1 MSDLYVEK
9 YRPKTLDEIILSD
22 NLKEK
27 FKEYIDQKYIPH
39 ILLNGTPGIGKTTI
53 SKILATSISSD
64 DYLFVCAS
72 DHNSVED
79 IRGKVKG
86 FCATMGFSKFKI
98 IILDECDAISLNGQ
112 MMLRNLTEEFHET
125 CRFILTCNHG
135 ERVLDAVKSRCQSFD
150 LVAPDMKSVA
160 LRCIEIL
167 KKENIKCENKDD
179 IKSLVKRFYPDIRK
193 VINNMQKM
201 VLNGEFKYAE
211 SKSLEDQDTLIEA
224 LKVGD
229 LKKITKEL
237 LGPGCDY
244 VALYRVLFDRAED
257 IAPQHKIEIMLVVGE
272 AHKYHGLVVDPQI
285 HFRTCLLN
293 IAKIIFKK

>member
-1 MSDLYVEK
+1 MSELLVEK
-9 YRPKTLDEIILSD
+9 YRPQTLDEIILSD
-22 NLKEK
+22 DLKER
-27 FKEYIDQKYIPH
+27 FKEYIDKKYIPH

-53 SKILATSISSD
+53 SKILAKHISE

-98 IILDECDAISLNGQ
+98 VILDECDAISLNGQ
-112 MMLRNLTEEFHET
+112 MMLRNLMEEFHDT
-125 CRFILTCNHG
+125 CRFVLTCNHG

-160 LRCIEIL
+160 LRCLEII
-167 KKENIKCENKDD
+167 KNEKIKCDNKDD
-179 IKSLVKRFYPDIRK
+179 IKSLVKRFYPDIRR
-193 VINNMQKM
+193 VINNLQKM
-201 VLNGEFKYAE
+201 TINGEFKYIE
-211 SKSLEDQDTLIEA
+211 SKSLEDQDILIEA

-229 LKKITKEL
+229 LKRISKEL

-244 VALYRVLFDRAED
+244 IVLYRVLFDRAEE
-257 IAPQHKIEIMLVVGE
+257 ISEAHKIEIMLIVGDH
-272 AHKYHGLVVDPQI
+272 HKYHGMVIDPQI
-285 HFRTCLLN
+285 HFKTCLLN
-293 IAKIIFKK
+293 IAKIVFKK

>member
-1 MSDLYVEK
+1 MSELYVEK
-9 YRPKTLDEIILSD
+9 YRPKTLDEIILTD
-22 NLKEK
+22 DLKDK
-27 FKEYIDQKYIPH
+27 FKEYIEQKYVPH
-39 ILLNGTPGIGKTTI
+39 MLLNGTPGIGKTTI
-53 SKILATSISSD
+53 AKILANTISAE

-86 FCATMGFSKFKI
+86 FCSTMGFSKFKI
-98 IILDECDAISLNGQ
+98 VILDECDAISLNGQ
-112 MMLRNLTEEFHET
+112 MMLRNLLEEFHET

-150 LVAPDMKSVA
+150 LVSPDMKSVA
-160 LRCIEIL
+160 IRCLEIL
-167 KKENIKCENKDD
+167 KTEGIKCENKDD
-179 IKSLVKRFYPDIRK
+179 IKALVKRFYPDIRK
-193 VINNMQKM
+193 VINNLQKM
-201 VLNGEFKYAE
+201 TLNGEFKYIE
-211 SKSLEDQDTLIEA
+211 SKTLEDQDILIEA

-244 VALYRVLFDRAED
+244 IVLYRVLFDRAEELS
-257 IAPQHKIEIMLVVGE
+257 PTNKIEIMLIVGE
-272 AHKYHGLVVDPQI
+272 HHKYHAMVIDPQI

-293 IAKIIFKK
+293 IAKIMFKK